1 VKFECECEANTPL
14 LFPSRVAIRLTLE
27 AKIIACRNIVGHFV
41 NTNITRVSNVIAVFA
56 CSEHEKNGGVL
67 LKGKTFSLPDGR
79 QLGYCVV
86 GEGKPVLYF
95 HGTASSRLEVL
106 LLEKFAFANGLQ
118 IIGVDRPGF
127 GLSTFAPRKNL
138 SDFAYDVDLLIEHL
152 RLKQPAVLGWSGGG
166 VFALAYVALFPE
178 RVSRAVIVGT
188 PALPFDVA
196 TAHNSS
202 LARFAMKIPFLGMLA
217 LRSMKAQVLKANA
230 NIDKFLASKDA
241 EKTLKGWSAEDVK
254 FFSDKAWVTLLY
266 EAMAEAFRQG
276 NQSVKAV
283 LQEHMLFM
291 KPWDVPL
298 SKISSGKVFVWQGA
312 EDKTCRVD
320 NAFRLA
326 QEVPDAHVKIFNGKG
341 HFVMFDNLKL
351 GELFS

>member
-1 VKFECECEANTPL
+1 
-14 LFPSRVAIRLTLE
+14 
-27 AKIIACRNIVGHFV
+27 
-41 NTNITRVSNVIAVFA
+41 VFA
-56 CSEHEKNGGVL
+56 CQKHEKKGEAL

-79 QLGYCVV
+79 QLGYCIV

-95 HGTASSRLEVL
+95 HGTASSRLEIL
-106 LLEKFAFANGLQ
+106 LLEKFAFANRLQ

-138 SDFAYDVDLLIEHL
+138 SDFAYDVDLLVEHL
-152 RLKQPAVLGWSGGG
+152 RLDQVAVLGWSGGG

-178 RVSRAVIVGT
+178 RVSKAVVVGA

-266 EAMAEAFRQG
+266 TSMAEAFRQG
-276 NQSVKAV
+276 NQGVKAV
-283 LQEHMLFM
+283 LQEHTLFM

-298 SKISSGKVFVWQGA
+298 TRVPCGKVFVWQGT

-326 QEVPDAHVKIFNGKG
+326 REVSNAHVQIFKGKG
-341 HFVMFDNLKL
+341 HFVMFDNLKKL

>member
-1 VKFECECEANTPL
+1 
-14 LFPSRVAIRLTLE
+14 
-27 AKIIACRNIVGHFV
+27 
-41 NTNITRVSNVIAVFA
+41 VFA
-56 CSEHEKNGGVL
+56 CQKHEKNGEAL
-67 LKGKTFSLPDGR
+67 LKRKTFSLPDGR
-79 QLGYCVV
+79 QLGYCIV

-95 HGTASSRLEVL
+95 HGTASSRLEIL
-106 LLEKFAFANGLQ
+106 LLEKFAFANRLQ

-138 SDFAYDVDLLIEHL
+138 SDFAYDVDLLVEHL
-152 RLKQPAVLGWSGGG
+152 RLDQVAVLGWSGGG

-178 RVSRAVIVGT
+178 RVSKAVVVGA

-266 EAMAEAFRQG
+266 TSMAEAFRQG
-276 NQSVKAV
+276 NQGVKAV
-283 LQEHMLFM
+283 LQEHTLFM

-298 SKISSGKVFVWQGA
+298 TRVPCGKVFVWQGT

-326 QEVPDAHVKIFNGKG
+326 REVSNAHVQIFKGKG
-341 HFVMFDNLKL
+341 HFVMFDNLKKL
-351 GELFS
+351 SELFS